1 MNDSTVTVVTPQH
14 VLKQQAY
21 ILFYS
26 KLQPPTAHV
35 ASVKNEFQK
44 QTVDATVTSSD
55 ENKSNGIDNRS
66 NKSSSG
72 SNIDDELDFGV
83 SVSSE
88 ELISL
93 AAATEKSTSLKKKV
107 NGSNGLNSL
116 IEVDEAHK
124 KRKLSSSSLS
134 REEYDNNNVG
144 GINMRYDTSTT
155 RLRTKFSWALKP
167 LRFVGN
173 ARRLCMW
180 SGKNRIKLRDIGTK
194 QEGEE
199 DSVSAKQSFAAWG
212 KAVDSGAKSIESI
225 SAKQSFAAW
234 GKVVDSGEAKSIE
247 LKRKLSE
254 KEVVSSSSALKH
266 YSDEELNLMDELNSS
281 EEDDDTDSSE
291 DDVEEAGDE
300 DGSEKAN
307 ARSGYRPDKVI
318 IGEKRQTTI
327 DYSAM
332 VRKFNQSQ
340 F

>member
-26 KLQPPTAHV
+26 KLQPPTPLA
-35 ASVKNEFQK
+35 ASIKTESQK
-44 QTVDATVTSSD
+44 QIVRATVSSSD
-55 ENKSNGIDNRS
+55 ENKSIGIDS
-66 NKSSSG
+66 SGNKGSSS
-72 SNIDDELDFGV
+72 SNIDDESDFGV
-83 SVSSE
+83 SLSPE

-93 AAATEKSTSLKKKV
+93 AAATVESTSLKNKG
-107 NGSNGLNSL
+107 NISNGLNTL
-116 IEVDEAHK
+116 IELDEAHK

-134 REEYDNNNVG
+134 IEEYDNNNVG
-144 GINMRYDTSTT
+144 GINMRYDASTT
-155 RLRTKFSWALKP
+155 RLRIKYSWALKP

-173 ARRLCMW
+173 SRRLCMW

-199 DSVSAKQSFAAWG
+199 D
-212 KAVDSGAKSIESI
+212 SI

-266 YSDEELNLMDELNSS
+266 YSEEELNAMDELNSS
-281 EEDDDTDSSE
+281 EEEDDTEEGDGSDIDSSE
-291 DDVEEAGDE
+291 GDVKEPEDE
-300 DGSEKAN
+300 LESESAN
-307 ARSGYRPDKVI
+307 AKPCYRPDTVI
-318 IGEKRQTTI
+318 IGEKRQTKI
-327 DYSAM
+327 DYNAM
-332 VRKFNQSQ
+332 VRNCNHITTAFLLIVMIITL
-340 F
+340 

>member
-26 KLQPPTAHV
+26 KLQPPTPLA
-35 ASVKNEFQK
+35 ASIKNESQK
-44 QTVDATVTSSD
+44 QIVRATVSSSD
-55 ENKSNGIDNRS
+55 ENKSIGIDS
-66 NKSSSG
+66 SGNKGSSS
-72 SNIDDELDFGV
+72 SNIDDESDFGV
-83 SVSSE
+83 SLSPE

-93 AAATEKSTSLKKKV
+93 AAATVESTSLKNKG
-107 NGSNGLNSL
+107 NISNGLNTL
-116 IEVDEAHK
+116 IELDEAHK

-134 REEYDNNNVG
+134 IEEYDNNNVG
-144 GINMRYDTSTT
+144 GINMRYDASTT
-155 RLRTKFSWALKP
+155 RLRIKYSWALKP

-173 ARRLCMW
+173 SRRLCMW

-199 DSVSAKQSFAAWG
+199 D
-212 KAVDSGAKSIESI
+212 SI

-266 YSDEELNLMDELNSS
+266 YSEEELNAMDELNSS
-281 EEDDDTDSSE
+281 EEDDDTD
-291 DDVEEAGDE
+291 
-300 DGSEKAN
+300 GSEVDVKEAEDENGTESAN

-318 IGEKRQTTI
+318 IGEKRQTKI

-332 VRKFNQSQ
+332 VRKFNQSESH
-340 F
+340 FFSFDHNHAINLS